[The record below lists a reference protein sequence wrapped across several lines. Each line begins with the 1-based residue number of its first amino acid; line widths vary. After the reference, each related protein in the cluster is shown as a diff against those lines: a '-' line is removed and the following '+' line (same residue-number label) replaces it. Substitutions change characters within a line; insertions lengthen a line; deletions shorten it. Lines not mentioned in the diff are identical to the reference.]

1 MEAAKKVVSMF
12 RLMKNNFINNKSAI
26 INYYWKSIDSIP
38 IFRKTIFMPML
49 KEDDF
54 NFPKLGFE
62 KKAYQSSQVTTK
74 KAPYYSLMEKE
85 ERRLTILLNS

>member
-1 MEAAKKVVSMF
+1 
-12 RLMKNNFINNKSAI
+12 
-26 INYYWKSIDSIP
+26 
-38 IFRKTIFMPML
+38 MPML